1 MGNKSIYS
9 KEELLYYHIN
19 RKEYGKIEE
28 ILAKHPEV
36 IDKPITKDTKH
47 TLLMRAAF
55 KADKEAVDLL
65 LSRKANPSIVTPKG

>member
-1 MGNKSIYS
+1 MYS

-19 RKEYGKIEE
+19 RKEYGKIDD
-28 ILAKHPEV
+28 ILAKHPDL

-55 KADKEAVDLL
+55 KADKEGIDLL
-65 LSRKANPSIVTPKG
+65 LNKKANPNIVTPKG